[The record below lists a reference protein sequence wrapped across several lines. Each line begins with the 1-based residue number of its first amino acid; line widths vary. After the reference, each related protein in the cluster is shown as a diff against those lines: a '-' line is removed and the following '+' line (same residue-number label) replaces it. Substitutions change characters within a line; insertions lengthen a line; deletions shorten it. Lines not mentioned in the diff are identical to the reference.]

1 MNAYRSLYTEGTML
15 SEDNDAM
22 DEDVPMDEDPKL
34 PPEPQSERNDLAQYN
49 LENYDD
55 DDAMPGMSHCRDNL
69 ICDINC
75 VTAMGPFSNI
85 KGLTYYR
92 NNDEDPYITL
102 KEASI
107 ISV

>member
-1 MNAYRSLYTEGTML
+1 ML

-22 DEDVPMDEDPKL
+22 DEDVPMDEDPK
-34 PPEPQSERNDLAQYN
+34 PSKPQSEPSDLAQYN

-55 DDAMPGMSHCRDNL
+55 DDAMPGMSRCRGTL
-69 ICDINC
+69 ICELSHVI
-75 VTAMGPFSNI
+75 AMGPFSNI

-107 ISV
+107 MFV